1 MRTLDFY
8 SFQMSRK
15 SLYYASNPMD
25 VSKLKEEYRNLKT
38 CNFPVEYYTEKE
50 INRKFSF
57 SKGVRVYPKTKING
71 KILKE
76 NQTQLFIETG
86 HTVHAQTVIFA
97 TGYEAQKEV
106 KDKNA
111 VVLSSYA
118 IATNQIADQA
128 QWHDNMMIWETARPY
143 LYARKTPGNRIII
156 GGLDESTG
164 YLEKRVPMIL
174 NNRDKLIKQLVNLF
188 PELENRIW
196 ADYYW
201 GAL

>member
-1 MRTLDFY
+1 M
-8 SFQMSRK
+8 
-15 SLYYASNPMD
+15 
-25 VSKLKEEYRNLKT
+25 
-38 CNFPVEYYTEKE
+38 
-50 INRKFSF
+50 NRKFSF

-97 TGYEAQKEV
+97 TGYEDQKEV

-111 VVLSSYA
+111 VILSSYA

-156 GGLDESTG
+156 GGLDKSTG

-174 NNRDKLIKQLVNLF
+174 NNRDKLIKQLINLF